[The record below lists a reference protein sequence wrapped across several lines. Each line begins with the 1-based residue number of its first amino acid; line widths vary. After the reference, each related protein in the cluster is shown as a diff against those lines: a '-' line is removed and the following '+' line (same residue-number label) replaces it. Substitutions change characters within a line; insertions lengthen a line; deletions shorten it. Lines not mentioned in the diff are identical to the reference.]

1 MAFMQKS
8 TLARQAKLISIAFPP
23 YTFHNRMVCDGKC
36 NETINAQTTE
46 LEIQDQKLAKA
57 KKLLDENTTTHTEL
71 VNILDSLLRENPE
84 EQNLQDMKRRLD
96 TLCRNDNS
104 CEIDVEPA
112 EALDS
117 EYLHELIKTRND
129 KRSEIKNLNRE
140 IEDLKAKNS
149 KFAQEELNLKTRA
162 EENSADLNSLRA
174 EHEAALA
181 EMQNKHK
188 KDMQNL
194 QNEQQAS
201 LTKVQTKHKKDMQS
215 LQEKNAKK
223 FSEEEHAAST
233 KRQRL
238 LESNEKELK
247 ALQQEHQTKI
257 TDETENLHKLQAENK
272 AAQTSE
278 IKILRT
284 SMAQTASALKD
295 VEGVAAVLDQVES
308 CMQKFAKRCRA
319 NRARNASMNHLRWYV
334 VVQKLWVHSAATAV
348 MQGVNRARDW
358 CKLEKRFQYSNEI
371 IASRSF
377 RNYFAEDSR
386 VFPRKNFFWCKQK
399 HPSRIFAFVLAP
411 DYPKACFGEIR
422 KLQPSAF
429 VAKRLPGEELH
440 TLVQQGYPRVFKSP
454 ATSMMQT
461 VVQWEEIDSRMRAI
475 EHYLRVAASNLSMQL
490 GEAAI

>member
-1 MAFMQKS
+1 MADTEELVK
-8 TLARQAKLISIAFPP
+8 I
-23 YTFHNRMVCDGKC
+23 V
-36 NETINAQTTE
+36 NAQTTE
-46 LEIQDQKLAKA
+46 LNIQDQKLAKA
-57 KKLLDENTTTHTEL
+57 KKLLDDNKTTHTKL
-71 VNILDSLLRENPE
+71 VKILDSLLRKNPE
-84 EQNLQDMKRRLD
+84 EQSLQDLKTRLD

-104 CEIDVEPA
+104 CEIDIEPA

-117 EYLHELIKTRND
+117 EYLHELIKTRNE
-129 KRSEIKNLNRE
+129 KRSEIQNLDRE
-140 IEDLKAKNS
+140 TEGFRAKISDLR
-149 KFAQEELNLKTRA
+149 QQQLNLETRMEA
-162 EENSADLNSLRA
+162 NTTEVNSLRA

-181 EMQNKHK
+181 QMKTKHNK
-188 KDMQNL
+188 DIESL
-194 QNEQQAS
+194 QNEQEVS
-201 LTKVQTKHKKDMQS
+201 LTKIQTKHKKDMQS
-215 LQEKNAKK
+215 LQEENAKK
-223 FSEEEHAAST
+223 FSEEEQAAST

-247 ALQQEHQTKI
+247 ALQQEHQKNITNETK
-257 TDETENLHKLQAENK
+257 NLHKLQAESK
-272 AAQTSE
+272 AAQNSE

-284 SMAQTASALKD
+284 AMAQTASALKD

-308 CMQKFAKRCRA
+308 CMQKFAKSCRA
-319 NRARNASMNHLRWYV
+319 NRARNASMNHVRWYV

-386 VFPRKNFFWCKQK
+386 VLQGKKFYCYKQK

-411 DYPKACFGEIR
+411 DYPKVCLGEIR
-422 KLQPSAF
+422 KLQSSAF
-429 VAKRLPGEELH
+429 VAKRLPREKLH
-440 TLVQQGYPRVFKSP
+440 TLVRKGYPRVFKSP

-461 VVQWEEIDSRMRAI
+461 VVQWEEIDSTMRAI

>member
-1 MAFMQKS
+1 MQKS
-8 TLARQAKLISIAFPP
+8 TRARLAKLISIAFPP
-23 YTFHNRMVCDGKC
+23 HAFYNRMVCDGKC

-71 VNILDSLLRENPE
+71 VKILDCLLRENPG
-84 EQNLQDMKRRLD
+84 EQNLQAMKTRLN

-112 EALDS
+112 KALDS
-117 EYLHELIKTRND
+117 VYLHELIKTRND
-129 KRSEIKNLNRE
+129 KRREIENLNRE
-140 IEDLKAKNS
+140 IEDLKAKN
-149 KFAQEELNLKTRA
+149 FELCQEQLNLETRMEA
-162 EENSADLNSLRA
+162 STTALNSLRA

-181 EMQNKHK
+181 EMQAKHK
-188 KDMQNL
+188 QDMQKL
-194 QNEQQAS
+194 QNEQEAS
-201 LTKVQTKHKKDMQS
+201 LAKIQTKHKKDMQS

-223 FSEEEHAAST
+223 FSQEEQTAST
-233 KRQRL
+233 KRQSL
-238 LESNEKELK
+238 LESNEKELQ
-247 ALQQEHQTKI
+247 ALQQEHQKKI

-272 AAQTSE
+272 AAQNSE
-278 IKILRT
+278 MKILRT
-284 SMAQTASALKD
+284 CMAQTASALKD

-308 CMQKFAKRCRA
+308 CIQKFAKRCRA

-348 MQGVNRARDW
+348 MQGVNTARDW
-358 CKLEKRFQYSNEI
+358 CKLEKRFQYSNEV

-386 VFPRKNFFWCKQK
+386 VLPGKKFYCYKQK
-399 HPSRIFAFVLAP
+399 HTSRIFAFVLAP
-411 DYPKACFGEIR
+411 DYPKVCLGEIR

-429 VAKRLPGEELH
+429 VAKRLQGEELH
-440 TLVQQGYPRVFKSP
+440 TLVQRGYPRVFKSP

-461 VVQWEEIDSRMRAI
+461 VVQWEEIDSTMRAI
-475 EHYLRVAASNLSMQL
+475 EHYLGLAANNLSMQL
-490 GEAAI
+490 SEAAI